1 MTWHLM
7 LGVSNETGESQT
19 HQIHQLTER
28 RHLSFVTVSLP
39 RCPLSIGRASA
50 CLWWL
55 SPFIIGRYSVA
66 VVGWC
71 RIVVV
76 VVVVNVVLA
85 HGGRSRT
92 EAAAET
98 MVVVVEGKEDCICLV
113 TGVQQTN
120 NLCQPTGFRCIPFLR
135 IPRNIPV
142 SIPECVNSAAMIRN
156 WNDKNSRPSCQSS
169 FLQELGGHCKD
180 LQ

>member
-1 MTWHLM
+1 M
-7 LGVSNETGESQT
+7 LGVSNEAGESAT
-19 HQIHQLTER
+19 HQIHQFTER
-28 RHLSFVTVSLP
+28 QHLSFVIVSLP
-39 RCPLSIGRASA
+39 HFPLSIGRASA

-55 SPFIIGRYSVA
+55 SPFVIGRYSVA

-92 EAAAET
+92 EAASET

-120 NLCQPTGFRCIPFLR
+120 NICQTLYIHQTTGFR
-135 IPRNIPV
+135 NDQE
-142 SIPECVNSAAMIRN
+142 PE
-156 WNDKNSRPSCQSS
+156 
-169 FLQELGGHCKD
+169 
-180 LQ
+180 